1 MNIRAVDNLAPI
13 RNQINSLVSSN
24 SRVIELGCGDG
35 DLLFKLAPKIKS
47 GLGIDKSESLIGSA
61 IKQKQRNNFHNID
74 FIREELGED
83 YMPCGIWDVSL
94 ASLFFHVIRTS
105 DAVFLL
111 NKLKELSNEIIIC
124 AICSPATFNQA
135 LLLWFDQ
142 RFSTIIKI
150 SFPIKSLATWR
161 AF

>member
-1 MNIRAVDNLAPI
+1 M
-13 RNQINSLVSSN
+13 RN
-24 SRVIELGCGDG
+24 LGC
-35 DLLFKLAPKIKS
+35 FISKS
-47 GLGIDKSESLIGSA
+47 
-61 IKQKQRNNFHNID
+61 
-74 FIREELGED
+74 
-83 YMPCGIWDVSL
+83 V
-94 ASLFFHVIRTS
+94 FHVIRTS

-135 LLLWFDQ
+135 FYYGLINGFPP
-142 RFSTIIKI
+142 IIKI